1 MDKLLDKTLTHTPSS
16 IHTHPGRKKKHR
28 KTNKTYKQTLKLEL
42 TTIQKDC
49 IDTNGS
55 RQIYTK
61 VWKINK
67 EWQIKC
73 KDK

>member
-49 IDTNGS
+49 KDTKGILMDLD
-55 RQIYTK
+55 RYTQK
-61 VWKINK
+61 CEK
-67 EWQIKC
+67 EIKN
-73 KDK
+73 DK